1 MNPVDCLLV
10 YPPVDGVVVDCL
22 GPCRLVG
29 HGHGDLLVFGQAA
42 ILKTVDYAVI
52 GAVIFAVK
60 QRSIVRHIL
69 HTDLLLLGLSVGYG
83 GVIHLL
89 VPCGGHDA
97 PDLLRLGGLGA
108 AGI

>member
-1 MNPVDCLLV
+1 M
-10 YPPVDGVVVDCL
+10 VDGL

-29 HGHGDLLVFGQAA
+29 HGDGDILVFGQAA
-42 ILKTVDYAVI
+42 VLKSVNYAVV
-52 GAVIFAVK
+52 GAVIFIVE

-69 HTDLLLLGLSVGYG
+69 HTDLLLLGLGVGYG
-83 GVIHLL
+83 GVVHLL